1 MSININPT
9 GIFNNYEYSQDG
21 TTSLSSTA
29 EGVYIPLSDIH
40 ALQTNEANEAHADS
54 DYRKLLWG
62 LLEST
67 YTQIEN
73 KDLSEQPSNMV
84 ITRSALSFLDE
95 DTAQR
100 SYTVTFKYNI
110 AGFDVEAEP

>member
-9 GIFNNYEYSQDG
+9 GIFNDYEYSANG
-21 TTSLSSTA
+21 TTNLNSTA
-29 EGVYIPLSDIH
+29 EGIYIPLSDIH

-62 LLEST
+62 ILESA
-67 YTQIEN
+67 YSKIES
-73 KDLSEQPSNMV
+73 KDLDQQPANMV
-84 ITRSALSFLDE
+84 ITRSAISFLDE